1 MLGYC
6 AGLVVFTLLIISK
19 FTFSWVLIN
28 KKKVALSVLT
38 IVTSELLIVLVIYI
52 SIDKFGLSGI
62 RILIGFIL
70 AMALSLTALMVRKL
84 LSNPV
89 TD

>member
-6 AGLVVFTLLIISK
+6 AGIVVFTLLLISK
-19 FTFSWVLIN
+19 FTFSWVLIA

-38 IVTSELLIVLVIYI
+38 IVTSELLIVFVIYI

-62 RILIGFIL
+62 RILIGFTL
-70 AMALSLTALMVRKL
+70 AMTLSLMAFMVKKL
-84 LSNPV
+84 LEKPV

>member
-6 AGLVVFTLLIISK
+6 AGVVVFTLLIISK
-19 FTFSWVLIN
+19 ITFSWVLIN

-62 RILIGFIL
+62 RILTGFIL
-70 AMALSLTALMVRKL
+70 AMALSLTAFVVKKL
-84 LSNPV
+84 LEKPV